1 MAYRPARPV
10 ASDLPN
16 SVYFLSSL
24 RSLQSRL
31 LQSRFELPA
40 PPPPYVSLL
49 ASLFPSS
56 LPLLLHPLLA
66 FPFSHPPG
74 PLVPFA
80 PEGKDSP
87 PPYGLNTFKPLPV
100 SKLHEIASTI
110 APRIAIY
117 LPAGERLEEI
127 AQLGG
132 GGGKLGGEAEGEG
145 QGEGEGKVT
154 VWQMTFEKRKSE
166 EMKAKALVC
175 FWGSKGK

>member
-1 MAYRPARPV
+1 
-10 ASDLPN
+10 
-16 SVYFLSSL
+16 
-24 RSLQSRL
+24 
-31 LQSRFELPA
+31 
-40 PPPPYVSLL
+40 
-49 ASLFPSS
+49 
-56 LPLLLHPLLA
+56 LA

-74 PLVPFA
+74 PLVSFA

-132 GGGKLGGEAEGEG
+132 GGGKLGGEVEGEG
-145 QGEGEGKVT
+145 QGEREGKVT
-154 VWQMTFEKRKSE
+154 VWQMTFEKRKREEGKVTVWQMTFEKRKRE